1 MKKIIYFFR
10 FNIARLQYWYAAR
23 KADKLH
29 EKFGERFY
37 VMPDE
42 KDKLIV
48 FNRKSF
54 RKYKWDGRI
63 TREAF
68 VKDMVRE
75 CFYFTPNGAELG
87 GITYEIMEAKK
98 QMWFDYKLR

>member
-48 FNRKSF
+48 FNRMAF
-54 RKYKWDGRI
+54 RKYKRAGRI

-68 VKDMVRE
+68 VEDMVRE
-75 CFYFTPNGAELG
+75 CFYFTPNRSKLG
-87 GITYEIMEAKK
+87 GITPEIKEAKK
-98 QMWFDYKLR
+98 QMWFDYKFK